1 MTVPSLRFKFDDH
14 LKGISLSEVGRFYGG
29 LSGKKKDDFGVGNSK
44 FITYMNVLT
53 NTIAKRDMCES
64 VNVGAQE
71 KQNAVVSGDVI
82 FTQSSETAEEVG
94 MASVWIHHF
103 NVYLNS
109 FSFGFRLFDKKGID
123 PVYLAYLMRSH
134 AYRKKI
140 SMQAQGISRYN
151 LSSSRLSSIKINIPE
166 IREQQKIA
174 EFFMSLDE
182 KIAITEKVLNK
193 SEIISS
199 NILAKVYSGD
209 IRFKQADGSS
219 FPDWEKRQLSQLLR
233 FQNGINASKNKFG
246 SGTKLISVKEVLR
259 DFPVTYDSITSSVE
273 VDEKEA
279 QRFSVEYGD
288 VLFQRSSETAEEAGS
303 ANVYLDCRPAVFGG
317 FVIRGKKTTDYQPQF
332 LKMAL
337 RSPAVRQQIVRLAQG
352 AQHFNIGQEHIST
365 VEIQFPCLEEQEK
378 IAELVTAFEDKKAA
392 MLARLNSLQRLKQA
406 FMQQMFI

>member
-1 MTVPSLRFKFDDH
+1 MRIGECWSARKTKCSSFWRCYFHSVFRN
-14 LKGISLSEVGRFYGG
+14 GRRSRHGFC
-29 LSGKKKDDFGVGNSK
+29 LDSP
-44 FITYMNVLT
+44 
-53 NTIAKRDMCES
+53 
-64 VNVGAQE
+64 
-71 KQNAVVSGDVI
+71 
-82 FTQSSETAEEVG
+82 
-94 MASVWIHHF
+94 F

-182 KIAITEKVLNK
+182 KIAITEKLLNK

-337 RSPAVRQQIVRLAQG
+337 RSPAVRQQIVRLAKEL
-352 AQHFNIGQEHIST
+352 NISI
-365 VEIQFPCLEEQEK
+365 L
-378 IAELVTAFEDKKAA
+378 DKSIYQ
-392 MLARLNSLQRLKQA
+392 RLRSNSLVWKSRKKLQS
-406 FMQQMFI
+406 